1 MSYLD
6 DAALHALADKR
17 VYFFRISEHEIWFR
31 YVRTAQYA
39 PDAWDDYEEVVELQH
54 DGTGKYV
61 RCKKMPMKEDW
72 FYKLK
77 DEMMLIA
84 LRAQNV

>member
-17 VYFFRISEHEIWFR
+17 VYFFRISEHDIWFR
-31 YVRTAQYA
+31 MVRAEQL
-39 PDAWDDYEEVVELQH
+39 DLDGWEDYEEVVELQS
-54 DGTGKYV
+54 DGTGRYV
-61 RCKKMPMKEDW
+61 RCKKMPMKEGW
-72 FYKLK
+72 FYKLR
-77 DEMMLIA
+77 DEMMMIA